1 MNFMRIQVLGFF
13 FFSFFLSSILLGQN
27 VPFDPLQFPQ
37 QIDEFNV
44 AVAEYN
50 EGDKLFAKGPAFF
63 RLALERYLNAHGF
76 NPNEARLNHQ
86 IGSIYAELAQ
96 LPKAVYFMERAME
109 FDPKFK
115 PDAVFQRARLLHM
128 QGEWDAAMAKY
139 RQYLKLAS
147 VNLEFMTAE
156 QRFDLESDRAVVN
169 RYMMQCENGKSLLAD
184 TMPVIVANLGN
195 RLNSPYPDYAVC
207 VNADESYMMFTSRRP
222 ASDKKKK
229 GKGLQELYGNEDIY
243 YSMKT
248 KNGYWVPAQSLTEL
262 NTRKHDAAVWIS
274 GDANTCI
281 IYRFKNGGD
290 LYMSTREN
298 NTQKWARPKPMRML
312 NSSYREAHASMT
324 ADGKTI
330 YFTSNNPEL
339 GTKSLDIYKVSL
351 DSASGRWTQ
360 PVNLGGIINTEYD
373 EEGVFISPDGKSL
386 YFSSEGHPSMGGKD
400 FFKAELT
407 PEGKWDKPVNLGYP
421 INSPADDVF
430 LCVLNNGNKMY
441 IDSDRLK
448 GLGEKD
454 MFLVE
459 NMANKTI
466 PYHFMV
472 IDSVTGEQIS
482 SSIQIVGGEEQM
494 EFKCFEQPDGYMAV
508 LPVYKK
514 FFVKITSLGYKSHI
528 SEISTV
534 YETAETIDFRDTV
547 YMNLGEDVVTLAGTV
562 YDAFTREK
570 ITGEIEISSEEHFAQ
585 LIRADQSGRFKTA
598 ISPEEVYTLK
608 VSSEGYQTVVE
619 TAKIEESDAP
629 EYIRDF
635 YLNKLDFDK
644 DYKLAKIYFDFDRA
658 SLRPTSIKELKDLK
672 FLLERYPTVR
682 VELSAHTDNVGSRSY
697 NLVLSRR
704 RAEAVVDWLIRNG
717 IKKERLEPRGY
728 AFDKPVVPNN
738 TPANRQLNRRVE
750 FKFLRD

>member
-1 MNFMRIQVLGFF
+1 
-13 FFSFFLSSILLGQN
+13 
-27 VPFDPLQFPQ
+27 
-37 QIDEFNV
+37 
-44 AVAEYN
+44 
-50 EGDKLFAKGPAFF
+50 
-63 RLALERYLNAHGF
+63 
-76 NPNEARLNHQ
+76 
-86 IGSIYAELAQ
+86 
-96 LPKAVYFMERAME
+96 
-109 FDPKFK
+109 
-115 PDAVFQRARLLHM
+115 
-128 QGEWDAAMAKY
+128 
-139 RQYLKLAS
+139 LAS

-169 RYMMQCENGKSLLAD
+169 RYIMQCENGKVLLAD
-184 TMPVIVANLGN
+184 TMPVIVANLGS
-195 RLNSPYPDYAVC
+195 RLNSPFPDYSVC
-207 VNADESYMMFTSRRP
+207 VNGDESYMIFTSRRP
-222 ASDKKKK
+222 SSDKKKK
-229 GKGLQELYGNEDIY
+229 GRGIQELFGNEDVY
-243 YSMKT
+243 YTMKT
-248 KNGYWVPAQSLTEL
+248 KTGYWVPAQTLSEL
-262 NTRKHDAAVWIS
+262 NTRKHDASVWLS
-274 GDANTCI
+274 KDANTCI

-290 LYMSTREN
+290 LYLATRE
-298 NTQKWARPKPMRML
+298 
-312 NSSYREAHASMT
+312 
-324 ADGKTI
+324 D
-330 YFTSNNPEL
+330 NPEL
-339 GTKSLDIYKVSL
+339 GTKSLDIYKVTL

-373 EEGVFISPDGKSL
+373 EEGVFISPDGKTL

-400 FFKAELT
+400 LFKAVLT

-430 LCVLNNGNKMY
+430 LSVLNGGEKMY

-454 MFLVE
+454 MYLVE

-466 PYHFMV
+466 PYHFTV

-494 EFKCFEQPDGYMAV
+494 EFKTFEQPDGYMAV

-514 FFVKITSLGYKSHI
+514 FFVKITSLGFKSYVG
-528 SEISTV
+528 EISTI
-534 YETAETIDFRDTV
+534 YETAETIDFRDTI

-585 LIRADQSGRFKTA
+585 LIKADQSGRFKTA

-608 VSSEGYQTVVE
+608 VTSEGYQTVVE
-619 TAKIEESDAP
+619 TAKIDESAAP

-644 DYKLAKIYFDFDRA
+644 DYKLSKIYFDFDRA

-672 FLLERYPTVR
+672 FLLDRYPNVR

-697 NLVLSRR
+697 NLVLSSR
-704 RAEAVVDWLIRNG
+704 RAQAVVDWLVRNG
-717 IKKERLEPRGY
+717 IKKERLDPRGY
-728 AFDKPVVPNN
+728 AFDKPVAPNS

>member
-1 MNFMRIQVLGFF
+1 MPLIYRFVLP
-13 FFSFFLSSILLGQN
+13 FLFLLPSLGSAQN
-27 VPFDPLQFPQ
+27 VPFDPLQFPDQ
-37 QIDEFNV
+37 KEEFDI
-44 AVAEYN
+44 AVDEYN
-50 EGDKLFAKGPAFF
+50 EGDELFSKGPAFY
-63 RLALERYLNAHGF
+63 RQALEKYMNAHGF

-86 IGSIYAELAQ
+86 IGSIYSELGQ
-96 LPKAVYFMERAME
+96 LEKAVFFMERAME

-115 PDAVFQRARLLHM
+115 PDAVYQRARLLHQ
-128 QGEWDAAMAKY
+128 QGEWDAAQSKY

-169 RYMMQCENGKSLLAD
+169 RYMMQCDNGKVLLAD
-184 TMPVIVANLGN
+184 TMPVIVVNLGS
-195 RLNSPYPDYAVC
+195 RLNSPYPDYSVC
-207 VNADESYMMFTSRRP
+207 VNGDESYMMFTSRRP
-222 ASDKKKK
+222 SADKKKK
-229 GKGLQELYGNEDIY
+229 GRGIQELFGNEDVY
-243 YSMKT
+243 FSMKT
-248 KNGYWVPAQSLTEL
+248 KTGYWVPAQALSEL
-262 NTRKHDAAVWIS
+262 NTRKHDATVWLS
-274 GDANTCI
+274 KDANTCI

-290 LYMSTREN
+290 LYLSTRED
-298 NTQKWARPKPMRML
+298 NTQKWGRPKPMRML
-312 NSSYREAHASMT
+312 NSPHREAHASMT

-330 YFTSNNPEL
+330 YFTSNNSEL
-339 GTKSLDIYKVSL
+339 GTASLDIYKVTQ

-373 EEGVFISPDGKSL
+373 EEGVFISPDGKTL

-400 FFKAELT
+400 LFKTELS
-407 PEGKWDKPVNLGYP
+407 PEGKWGKPVNLGYP
-421 INSPADDVF
+421 INSPGDDVF
-430 LCVLNNGNKMY
+430 LSVLNGGDKMY

-454 MFLVE
+454 MYLVE

-466 PYHFMV
+466 PYHFLV

-482 SSIQIVGGEEQM
+482 SSIQVVGGEEQK
-494 EFKCFEQPDGYMAV
+494 EYKSFEQPDGYMTV

-528 SEISTV
+528 GEISTV
-534 YETAETIDFRDTV
+534 YETAETIDFRDTI

-585 LIRADQSGRFKTA
+585 LIQADQSGRFKTA

-619 TAKIEESDAP
+619 TAKIAESDAP

-644 DYKLAKIYFDFDRA
+644 DYTLSKIYFDFDRA

-672 FLLERYPTVR
+672 FLLERYPNIR
-682 VELSAHTDNVGSRSY
+682 IELSAHTDNVGSRSY

-704 RAEAVVDWLIRNG
+704 RAEAVVDWLVRNG
-717 IKKERLEPRGY
+717 IKKERLDPRGY
-728 AFDKPVVPNN
+728 AFDKSVVPNN

-750 FKFLRD
+750 FKFLKD